1 MFSPHARLYL
11 AGFILDFAI
20 MTAITVIPFYVYN
33 QLGGTELMSG
43 VIGGIQAVC
52 YAATCLVSSRFVGRT
67 RHGLRWAYAG
77 LLIYL
82 LLMPFMLLSRNP
94 WVAGGV
100 SVVAWGGLAF
110 VWPAFYSWIGADP
123 DAARRQKSLGW
134 FNIAWSGGFT
144 VSPLFAGPL
153 YDHAYWLPFV
163 VVSAGTGL
171 ALLLVVSLP
180 RERDYFGAPAHEDA
194 DDDTAIDWKSEAFL
208 YAAWMATLVANMILG
223 VMRSVYPKRVNDLV
237 AAGDLRIFFEE
248 VPAGFLTVDA
258 ATKYSWLAFA
268 CSLFTVLIFLYF
280 GHSTVW
286 RHKLGWLIGIQVAA
300 GAAFWALATTTSLA
314 VMLVAF
320 ALAGAALGVG
330 FFSSVYYS
338 VANPR
343 LKHRRAAIN
352 EGAVGVGGCLGSIV
366 FGYLASVYGM
376 AFPFQWSPLF
386 IAAAI
391 LFQFWLVRHG
401 ARRVARMQHGE

>member
-1 MFSPHARLYL
+1 M

-20 MTAITVIPFYVYN
+20 MIAITVIPFYVYN
-33 QLGGTELMSG
+33 QLGGSELMSG
-43 VIGGIQAVC
+43 VIGGIQSVC
-52 YAATCLVSSRFVGRT
+52 YATTCLVSSRYVGRT

-77 LLIYL
+77 MTLYL
-82 LLMPFMLLSRNP
+82 LLMPLMLISRNP
-94 WVAGGV
+94 WVAGGI
-100 SVVAWGGLAF
+100 SVVAWGGLAI

-134 FNIAWSGGFT
+134 FNIAWSSGFT

-153 YDHAYWLPFV
+153 YDRAYWLPFL
-163 VVSAGTGL
+163 VVSAGTGA
-171 ALLLVVSLP
+171 ALLLVISLP
-180 RERDYFGAPAHEDA
+180 RERDYFGAPAHEEA
-194 DDDTAIDWKSEAFL
+194 DDNTAIDWKSEAFL
-208 YAAWMATLVANMILG
+208 HTAWMATLVANMVMG

-237 AAGDLRIFFEE
+237 EQGGLRILFESH
-248 VPAGFLTVDA
+248 PAAFLTVDA

-268 CSLFTVLIFLYF
+268 CSLFTALIFLYF

-286 RHKLGWLIGIQVAA
+286 RHRLGWLIGIQVAA
-300 GAAFWALATTTSLA
+300 GAGLWALATTTSLV
-314 VMLVAF
+314 VMLAAF
-320 ALAGAALGVG
+320 AVGGAALGVG

-366 FGYLASVYGM
+366 FGWLASRHGM

-391 LFQFWLVRHG
+391 LFQLWLVRHG
-401 ARRVARMQHGE
+401 ARRVARMRQRA